1 MHSVILSTR
10 CKLHPATAIALWLFF
25 VVWLEFVPPTLL
37 SLATLALLPW
47 LHGVTLAQFLRYLR
61 RTRWL
66 LFSLLAIYAY
76 TLPGEN
82 VSSMLGSLSP
92 SVHGL
97 EHGALRLARMILLL
111 AALSAL
117 MTRIPRNGLLL
128 GIYRILSPLQLFG
141 VNAERIAVRLW
152 LTLYYAEAALGN
164 IQTTSV
170 KQQLDALQLTGTVSA
185 EASSSIE
192 LPDQTMGWTDY
203 LCWLLAIVVGA
214 ITFW

>member
-1 MHSVILSTR
+1 MHSVILTTR

-25 VVWLEFVPPTLL
+25 VVWLEFVPPALL
-37 SLATLALLPW
+37 SLAALALLPW

-66 LFSLLAIYAY
+66 LLSLLAIYAY

-82 VSSMLGSLSP
+82 VSAMLGSLSP

-111 AALSAL
+111 AALSVL
-117 MTRIPRNGLLL
+117 MMHIPRNSLLL
-128 GIYRILSPLQLFG
+128 GIYRILSPLQWFG
-141 VNAERIAVRLW
+141 VDAERIAVRLW
-152 LTLYYAEAALGN
+152 LTLHYAEAALGN
-164 IQTTSV
+164 TQTANL
-170 KQQLDALQLTGTVSA
+170 KQQLDLLRLNGILPAQAPSH
-185 EASSSIE
+185 IE

-203 LCWLLAIVVGA
+203 LCLLLALGVGA
-214 ITFW
+214 ITLW